1 MEAKS
6 ERRGKTRTRF
16 ATSVAKRDAGLGA
29 VFRDDASAPD
39 SPMRDAGV
47 DAAFPEGMR

>member
-16 ATSVAKRDAGLGA
+16 AASAAKRDAGLGA
-29 VFRDDASAPD
+29 VFRDNASAPD